1 MEKTLPLKKNAVRT
15 FKNSYLSYFTLYLFY
30 YLSWALFSSLISVY
44 LLSQGY
50 TAAQAS
56 LVVSASFLASLL
68 FQPAIGRYADRAGM
82 KKSSTR
88 LLLLA
93 GLGGLLFLA
102 SRRFWLVLISY
113 SFVMC
118 LLNGTNPVME
128 KICTAAPFPYGR
140 IRIWGTIGYAAGT
153 QLAGLLHN
161 YVAPAAIF
169 AAFLFTMLVCL
180 AGAQAVEPA
189 ESTPDSPV
197 QPETPAGFAAL
208 FHNRPFVMYLLL
220 AGLFYGAT
228 TASHTFVPALLQAG
242 GMEASLVGTVL
253 SLAVLCELPLI
264 LFSGRFMD
272 RIPSK
277 TLALTALVLALV
289 QVAVCALPVPAW
301 LQVPVLFVS
310 KHPAGMLFI
319 MLNLK
324 IVTSLVEPGQLIRAL
339 ALVATIKNLTSM
351 ALSTLTGTLIDAAG
365 YPSAF
370 AGLAVVLGL
379 ALLLLSLSRL
389 PAGPDQK
396 LFS

>member
-44 LLSQGY
+44 LLGQGC

-93 GLGGLLFLA
+93 GL
-102 SRRFWLVLISY
+102 
-113 SFVMC
+113 
-118 LLNGTNPVME
+118 
-128 KICTAAPFPYGR
+128 
-140 IRIWGTIGYAAGT
+140 
-153 QLAGLLHN
+153 LHN
-161 YVAPAAIF
+161 YVAPGAIF
-169 AAFLFTMLVCL
+169 VAFLFTMLVCL

-189 ESTPDSPV
+189 ESAPDSPV

-324 IVTSLVEPGQLIRAL
+324 IVTSLVEPRQLIRAL

-351 ALSTLTGTLIDAAG
+351 GLSTLTGTLIDAAG